1 MLEIGEKYLSQCIQY
16 PIQIIFIIDQSVY
29 YFLNELLLNK
39 MSENSE
45 TCPVK
50 HFPEPKVTSS
60 NAVVYPTVQTCN

>member
-45 TCPVK
+45 TCPV
-50 HFPEPKVTSS
+50 
-60 NAVVYPTVQTCN
+60 